1 MPEDRIGK
9 TCAFNVC
16 SNCSLICC
24 QDANPPLTVNRKDI
38 ILKYLKEQGFSPTRL
53 FVDEEYSHP
62 AADKDGF
69 CRFYNKKTRKC
80 RVHSVKPETC
90 RAGPVTFDVNFKT
103 RKVEFYLKKGSI
115 CALAEVLY
123 KNKTGFEQHFEVA
136 KEEILQLIQMLDG
149 NSLKAILRIPEP
161 QTFKIAENELPK
173 EVMKKL
179 GIN

>member
-1 MPEDRIGK
+1 M
-9 TCAFNVC
+9 
-16 SNCSLICC
+16 
-24 QDANPPLTVNRKDI
+24 
-38 ILKYLKEQGFSPTRL
+38 
-53 FVDEEYSHP
+53 
-62 AADKDGF
+62 
-69 CRFYNKKTRKC
+69 

-149 NSLKAILRIPEP
+149 NSP
-161 QTFKIAENELPK
+161 
-173 EVMKKL
+173 
-179 GIN
+179 